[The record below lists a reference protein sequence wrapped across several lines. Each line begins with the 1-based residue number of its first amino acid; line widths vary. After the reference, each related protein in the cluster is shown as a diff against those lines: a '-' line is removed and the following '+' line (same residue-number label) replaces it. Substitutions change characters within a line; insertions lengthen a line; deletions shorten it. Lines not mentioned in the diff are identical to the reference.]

1 MRFLS
6 ASDPYHG
13 LTSGQVSSLTTSIL
27 IVRESRVVDGARD
40 RNARPKVANTA
51 ILERG
56 TEAKWGT
63 HLLFHFS
70 HLTLPADRTSK
81 DIQ

>member
-1 MRFLS
+1 VRFLS

-27 IVRESRVVDGARD
+27 MVRESRKLGNLTDQ
-40 RNARPKVANTA
+40 NPHPKIAKGA
-51 ILERG
+51 ILE
-56 TEAKWGT
+56 WVT
-63 HLLFHFS
+63 HVHFS

>member
-13 LTSGQVSSLTTSIL
+13 LTADEVSSLTTSIL
-27 IVRESRVVDGARD
+27 TVRESRWMGERSPSLQA
-40 RNARPKVANTA
+40 AK
-51 ILERG
+51 ILTSGETG
-56 TEAKWGT
+56 QEWGT
-63 HLLFHFS
+63 HLFIHFS
-70 HLTLPADRTSK
+70 QFTLPADRTSK